1 MATENSES
9 HPSIS
14 EATRLP
20 KILDQKSISS
30 LKNPNGKVTFFDTLL
45 ATLSNRRGQRHGDKR
60 RASEAAI
67 TSKQIRHKSEFV
79 EKAKSTSDI
88 PSIEAKRLKAR
99 ENWNAIGATTA
110 NYNSNIMKLIM
121 AKNSA
126 RCVQIALRFSLRF
139 FVCCISKV
147 SIKPHQTIL
156 QSNLMNGRG
165 LE

>member
-9 HPSIS
+9 HPLIS
-14 EATRLP
+14 ETTRLP
-20 KILDQKSISS
+20 KILDQNSISS

-45 ATLSNRRGQRHGDKR
+45 ATLSNRRRQRYGDKR

-67 TSKQIRHKSEFV
+67 TSRHKSEFV

-99 ENWNAIGATTA
+99 QNWNAIGATTA

-126 RCVQIALRFSLRF
+126 RCVKIELRFSLRF
-139 FVCCISKV
+139 Y
-147 SIKPHQTIL
+147 
-156 QSNLMNGRG
+156 
-165 LE
+165 

>member
-9 HPSIS
+9 HPNIS
-14 EATRLP
+14 ETTRLP
-20 KILDQKSISS
+20 KILDQNSISS

-45 ATLSNRRGQRHGDKR
+45 ATLSNRRRQRHGDKR

-67 TSKQIRHKSEFV
+67 TAKQIRHKSEFV

-88 PSIEAKRLKAR
+88 PSIKAKKAR
-99 ENWNAIGATTA
+99 QNWNAIGATTA

-126 RCVQIALRFSLRF
+126 RCVHIALKFSIRFY
-139 FVCCISKV
+139 
-147 SIKPHQTIL
+147 
-156 QSNLMNGRG
+156 
-165 LE
+165 

>member
-9 HPSIS
+9 HSKMS
-14 EATRLP
+14 ETTRLP
-20 KILDQKSISS
+20 KILDQNSISS

-45 ATLSNRRGQRHGDKR
+45 ATLSNRRRQRYGDKR

-67 TSKQIRHKSEFV
+67 TAKQIRHKSEFV

-99 ENWNAIGATTA
+99 QNWNAIGATTA

-126 RCVQIALRFSLRF
+126 RCVKIELRFSLRF
-139 FVCCISKV
+139 Y
-147 SIKPHQTIL
+147 
-156 QSNLMNGRG
+156 
-165 LE
+165 